1 MKKPNRLGLAGLSLA
16 VALMLASCAGGSG
29 SSQQEEGSSSGS
41 AQEEESGNMQ
51 GMEHGETSGMEG
63 ADGGSSDMQEM
74 ARQMVAPNGE
84 YSDAAFV
91 DSMVPHHEGAVEM
104 AQVAV
109 ENAEHEEIR
118 ALAQDIISA
127 QRAEIELFG
136 QIREELGGEPAMESS
151 QEDMDGMMG
160 NTDAGELADQRPFDR
175 AFIDA
180 MIPHH
185 ESAIAMANVALQESE
200 DPEILRI
207 AEDIVNGQE
216 LEISQM
222 QAWREEWYPEG

>member
-1 MKKPNRLGLAGLSLA
+1 
-16 VALMLASCAGGSG
+16 
-29 SSQQEEGSSSGS
+29 
-41 AQEEESGNMQ
+41 
-51 GMEHGETSGMEG
+51 
-63 ADGGSSDMQEM
+63 
-74 ARQMVAPNGE
+74 
-84 YSDAAFV
+84 
-91 DSMVPHHEGAVEM
+91 
-104 AQVAV
+104 
-109 ENAEHEEIR
+109 
-118 ALAQDIISA
+118 
-127 QRAEIELFG
+127 
-136 QIREELGGEPAMESS
+136 MESS

-160 NTDAGELADQRPFDR
+160 NTDAGELADQRPFGR